1 MSEKSLILFQ
11 PSGLPGF
18 YPAKILNKK
27 SCDSIL
33 FNLKPQ
39 ADFINLNFPV
49 QINLLTNSC

>member
-18 YPAKILNKK
+18 YSAKILNKK